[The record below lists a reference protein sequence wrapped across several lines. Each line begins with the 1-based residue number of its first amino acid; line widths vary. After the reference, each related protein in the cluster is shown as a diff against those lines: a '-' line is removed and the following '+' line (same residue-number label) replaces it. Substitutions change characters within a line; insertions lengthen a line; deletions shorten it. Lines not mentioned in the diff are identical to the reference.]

1 MVKILS
7 SKIDSNNKDY
17 VSSLD
22 KGLAVIRCFN
32 KEHSKLTLTQVA
44 GLTQWSRATARRFL
58 LTLNALGY
66 IATDGKLF
74 WLTPKVLDLGYSYL
88 VSQPLVDLVQPYT
101 KELCDAIG
109 ESCSVAVLDFPDIV
123 YVARTLTHQ
132 IMSLSLNVGTRLPAF
147 TTSMGRI
154 LLAGCSD
161 EEIDSMLDLTEIPH
175 FTKYTITSPTEIKK
189 EIRKIRKSGYSI
201 CDQELEIGL
210 RSLAVPI
217 RNRNGQVV
225 AAINISSQPLKISEQ
240 KLIHD
245 FLPKLKLAAAKISE
259 FIPAS

>member
-1 MVKILS
+1 LS
-7 SKIDSNNKDY
+7 SIIDSTNKDY
-17 VSSLD
+17 VSSLE

-32 KEHSKLTLTQVA
+32 KEHTKLTLTQVA

-66 IATDGKLF
+66 IGTDGKLF

-88 VSQPLVDLVQPYT
+88 VSQPLVEIVQPYT

-123 YVARTLTHQ
+123 YVARTLNHQ
-132 IMSLSLNVGTRLPAF
+132 IMSLSLSVGTRLPAF
-147 TTSMGRI
+147 ATSMGRI
-154 LLAGCSD
+154 LISSFSD
-161 EEIDSMLDLTEIPH
+161 EDIDLMLNRTQLRQ
-175 FTKYTITSPTEIKK
+175 FTKYSITSPIEIKK
-189 EIRKIRKSGYSI
+189 ELRKVRKSGYSI

-210 RSLAVPI
+210 RSIAVPI
-217 RNRNGQVV
+217 RNREGKIV
-225 AAINISSQPLKISEQ
+225 AAINVSSQPLKISEQ
-240 KLIHD
+240 KLLQRI
-245 FLPKLKLAAAKISE
+245 LPKLKLAASKISE